1 MLQRLDRAGSE
12 QALQEWLL
20 DYYVRGWAEADPVR
34 ILEATAP
41 NYHFHDPLVGLFSRQ
56 SLAHYF
62 EMLRGKCARAGAIER
77 CDLAFVLRG
86 PMRGSNGS
94 QQFWRE
100 APRIGLTGIAQIV
113 VGPYGVITERVAY
126 DLNLASDLLSR
137 PQ

>member
-20 DYYVRGWAEADPVR
+20 DYYIRGWAEADPVR

-62 EMLRGKCARAGAIER
+62 EMLRTKCARAGAIER

-86 PMRGSNGS
+86 PINGS

-100 APRIGLTGIAQIV
+100 APGIGLSGIAEIV

-126 DLNLASDLLSR
+126 DLNLASDLLR
-137 PQ
+137 RA

>member
-20 DYYVRGWAEADPVR
+20 DYYIRGWAEADPVR

-41 NYHFHDPLVGLFSRQ
+41 NYRFHDPLVGLFSRQ

-62 EMLRGKCARAGAIER
+62 EILRGTCARAGAIER

-86 PMRGSNGS
+86 PINGS

-126 DLNLASDLLSR
+126 DLNLASDLLR
-137 PQ
+137 RA